1 MLRLYISK
9 VAEMVLILGHPIS
22 ICLLT
27 KTLITVYKRRINLYF
42 LVIALSNDIHYS
54 FFSFISTINPQHI
67 KTVLLGRVCTL
78 SASGHRPSVVL
89 WTRAIP
95 GEQNVVFPEMEGITG
110 RGTGWMCWLRCTVIE
125 AVYGFWNSGQHILYD
140 NHILSCSNV
149 PTAHA
154 LNYNQRTVQFEGWY
168 YFLSD

>member
-1 MLRLYISK
+1 MSVFFLLLPCQYSYFMFRLSISK
-9 VAEMVLILGHPIS
+9 VAEKVFILGHPIS

-78 SASGHRPSVVL
+78 SASGHRPFAVL

-95 GEQNVVFPEMEGITG
+95 GEQHLAYPEMEGITG
-110 RGTGWMCWLRCTVIE
+110 RCTGWICWLRCKVVWFLE
-125 AVYGFWNSGQHILYD
+125 L
-140 NHILSCSNV
+140 
-149 PTAHA
+149 
-154 LNYNQRTVQFEGWY
+154 RTTHFVWQSHFKL
-168 YFLSD
+168 F